1 MYACTYVYV
10 YIYVCIYVCIYTC
23 VCVCVCM
30 HNGISAILNEILPF
44 STTWTDWDG
53 FMFSEISQ
61 TEKET
66 YSMSSLTCGI

>member
-1 MYACTYVYV
+1 MYACTYVYM
-10 YIYVCIYVCIYTC
+10 YIYVYMCVYIH

-61 TEKET
+61 RKKHTPCHHLHVESKK
-66 YSMSSLTCGI
+66 

>member
-1 MYACTYVYV
+1 MYACTYVYMYVYVYMCV
-10 YIYVCIYVCIYTC
+10 YIH